1 MRVCVYVCMF
11 RTFNLSIVVVVVVG
25 CDAISHPLSL
35 APGLASKG
43 GGGGVVKG
51 NTGDSG
57 GGGGESGGDGDTGGS
72 SGSGGSGGS
81 RAVQCGSGGGKCGAL
96 QRALALSQTV
106 RACVCVTV
114 AKQNIVHPTCA
125 IVFIQLVSIIVVIQL
140 VPSCSPPHVV
150 PQSTL

>member
-1 MRVCVYVCMF
+1 MF

-51 NTGDSG
+51 STGDSG
-57 GGGGESGGDGDTGGS
+57 GNGGESGGDGDTGGS

-96 QRALALSQTV
+96 RRALALSQTV
-106 RACVCVTV
+106 RACVCETV
-114 AKQNIVHPTCA
+114 AKQNKTKH
-125 IVFIQLVSIIVVIQL
+125 VFIQLVSIIVVIQL
-140 VPSCSPPHVV
+140 VPCAFDSSSCHFAFLSALAVDNF
-150 PQSTL
+150 